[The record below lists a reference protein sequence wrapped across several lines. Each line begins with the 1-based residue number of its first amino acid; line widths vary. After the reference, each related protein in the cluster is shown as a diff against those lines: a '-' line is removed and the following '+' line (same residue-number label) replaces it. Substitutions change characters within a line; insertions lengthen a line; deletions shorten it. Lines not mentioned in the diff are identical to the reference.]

1 MQDPDPNDSADIE
14 YELEVSLLRDSFAD
28 FVRDAWHLIE
38 PARPFVPNI
47 ASEAVIEHL
56 QAIADGKLRRL
67 LIALPPGLG
76 KSSLASVA
84 YPAWRLARDPRYRV
98 ICASHAHS
106 LAVSASLKCRRV
118 VESPWFQSRFPA
130 RLRSDENRSD
140 YWATTHDGRRLAVGV
155 GGALVGFRASEA
167 IVDDSLSGADA
178 RSKTTRD
185 ATNTWFDESLSTRLD
200 DPDRA
205 SMVAIQQ
212 RLHSSDLVGHLLEL
226 GGWEALV
233 LPSEYEPTRKCT
245 TSVWTDPRTEPGE
258 LLAPKLHSATFLA
271 EQRHTLGTA
280 GYSSMYLQ
288 NPTDDEGGLF
298 QREFWRWHK
307 PDGIAGGAR
316 RPRGCNELP
325 AVAVPSKFDRVVI
338 SLDAAFKDL
347 ASSDAVCFLVLGVLG
362 AERYV
367 IDRRYGR
374 MSFTNTVKT
383 VLELVQLYP
392 RATVLVED
400 KANGSAI
407 IDTLKRSV
415 PGIIPITPKESKE
428 SRAAACSPLVEAGNV
443 LLPEGATWVGELVEE
458 AAQFPKGANDDMVDA
473 LTQALNYLAAG
484 MSDVERA
491 RKMLGLGA
499 MLMEMTNPCW
509 QAPAP
514 APAEPPTRKLA
525 DHEQPPEVQKA
536 IEAAKNANVWEM
548 YLRRQ

>member
-1 MQDPDPNDSADIE
+1 MHDLDPNDSADIE
-14 YELEVSLLRDSFAD
+14 RELEVSLLRDSFAD
-28 FVRDAWHLIE
+28 FVRGAWHLIE
-38 PARPFVPNI
+38 PARPYTPNI
-47 ASEAVIEHL
+47 ASDAVVEHL
-56 QAIADGKLRRL
+56 QAIADGRLRRL
-67 LIALPPGLG
+67 IVSISPGLG

-106 LAVSASLKCRRV
+106 LAVTASLKCRRI
-118 VESPWFQSRFPA
+118 VESPWFQARFPA
-130 RLRSDENRSD
+130 RLRADENRSD

-178 RSKTTRD
+178 RSKATRE

-205 SMVAIQQ
+205 SMCVIQQ

-233 LPSEYEPTRKCT
+233 LPAEYEPTRKCT

-258 LLAPKLHSATFLA
+258 LLAPELHSAAFLA

-280 GYSSMYLQ
+280 GFSSMYLQ
-288 NPTDDEGGLF
+288 NPTDSEGGLF

-307 PDGIAGGAR
+307 PDGVATGVR

-325 AVAVPSKFDRVVI
+325 AVPLPSKFDRTIV

-383 VLELVQLYP
+383 LLELVQLYP

-407 IDTLKRSV
+407 IDVLKRSV

-443 LLPEGATWVGELVEE
+443 LLPEGATWIGELVEE

-473 LTQALNYLAAG
+473 LTQALNYIATG
-484 MSDVERA
+484 MSNVERA
-491 RKMLGLGA
+491 RKLLGVGRALFGVA
-499 MLMEMTNPCW
+499 NPGS
-509 QAPAP
+509 QPAQSKP
-514 APAEPPTRKLA
+514 ALTV
-525 DHEQPPEVQKA
+525 EQEIAKA
-536 IEAAKNANVWEM
+536 KAHDALEGM
-548 YLRRQ
+548 LRRGR